1 MKTQFSLS
9 KAESRD
15 LQAQISVINLLFSQI
30 ILGATEDAGRTA
42 PLMDFDKLI
51 VVLEEHRGLLN
62 DITMDDD
69 SFEGT
74 AYFPKLLYDLINQNE
89 EATHEVEVSHEESE
103 AAASTPRSVKISEI
117 AEKLPKVWRIL
128 IEFLSH
134 QKDNTTVAI
143 AGDNDMTDVP
153 EAASASARI
162 SVSKTFIKLKVRT
175 IRSFEDTINSHSQFS
190 GPYR

>member
-9 KAESRD
+9 KAEGRD

-30 ILGATEDAGRTA
+30 ILGATEEGGRSA
-42 PLMDFDKLI
+42 PMMDFDKLI

-69 SFEGT
+69 SFEGA
-74 AYFPKLLYDLINQNE
+74 AYFPKLLYDLINQNDE
-89 EATHEVEVSHEESE
+89 EKHEVEDVEVPQEGTE

-128 IEFLSH
+128 IELLSH
-134 QKDNTTVAI
+134 QKENTAVAI
-143 AGDNDMTDVP
+143 DSDAIDASEV
-153 EAASASARI
+153 ASASTRI
-162 SVSKTFIKLKVRT
+162 SVSKTFIKLKVRN
-175 IRSFEDTINSHSQFS
+175 ENFS
-190 GPYR
+190 CRDKL